1 MPAAEYRVFL
11 DNQSADESRLAG
23 FSQVRV
29 DQAIGMATEAEL
41 HMDICLDDKGNWS
54 GIEEAF
60 AQPFKRVR
68 VEVKLGEEAFVP
80 LVDGPIVAQRF
91 ELSALPDA
99 SKLILVVH
107 DDSVLLNQV
116 EEVAVFD
123 GETADGIAT
132 QLFRDHQLDTEVD
145 SVAPSG
151 GTLSRFVVQR
161 GTAMQLL
168 RELARRHGMFVYV
181 KPGPNPGKS
190 VGVFVKPDLT
200 DSGLPELLIAGKERN
215 VDRFDI
221 QLDAL
226 RPVSAR
232 AQSIDIAAVQSL
244 SSEAH
249 ASTLTALGDKPVHEV
264 VTPGHVL
271 LARTREDSSDLDD
284 ATNAAVDHSSW
295 AFTASGEVVVG
306 SYAGVLT
313 PHRVVKVAGPGGY
326 LGGAYL
332 ISQVTHV
339 LTDGGYRQQFVLR
352 RNARSDEGADGGPIP
367 GGVF

>member
-123 GETADGIAT
+123 G
-132 QLFRDHQLDTEVD
+132 
-145 SVAPSG
+145 
-151 GTLSRFVVQR
+151 
-161 GTAMQLL
+161 
-168 RELARRHGMFVYV
+168 
-181 KPGPNPGKS
+181 
-190 VGVFVKPDLT
+190 
-200 DSGLPELLIAGKERN
+200 
-215 VDRFDI
+215 
-221 QLDAL
+221 
-226 RPVSAR
+226 
-232 AQSIDIAAVQSL
+232 
-244 SSEAH
+244 
-249 ASTLTALGDKPVHEV
+249 
-264 VTPGHVL
+264 
-271 LARTREDSSDLDD
+271 
-284 ATNAAVDHSSW
+284 
-295 AFTASGEVVVG
+295 
-306 SYAGVLT
+306 
-313 PHRVVKVAGPGGY
+313 
-326 LGGAYL
+326 
-332 ISQVTHV
+332 
-339 LTDGGYRQQFVLR
+339 
-352 RNARSDEGADGGPIP
+352 
-367 GGVF
+367 